1 MWWLPPT
8 LPVPASPWCE
18 FSLLSMWG
26 VLLQSGLTWG
36 ILTNAFQRKEH
47 ILPSEHWVFGLVS
60 LKKVLVVITGTPYP
74 TEEADYFS
82 LST

>member
-1 MWWLPPT
+1 MIWWLPPT

-18 FSLLSMWG
+18 FLLLSMWG

-74 TEEADYFS
+74 TEEADFFP
-82 LST
+82 